1 MGHWMVIIGQLGLIE
16 NLRESF
22 GNQWRITGGQWS
34 SIRLTGAK

>member
-22 GNQWRITGGQWS
+22 GISGESLEVN
-34 SIRLTGAK
+34 GAQYG